1 MSQINDNFLQDLEFK
16 GDFKAAP
23 NGDFSIIKGIENLKQ
38 ALYHRLITVQG
49 SLVHRP
55 EYGVG
60 VQTFQNDVGSLARQR
75 QLALI
80 IKQQFE
86 QDARVSEVKTI
97 KFNKDAN
104 GVFFIQYV
112 VEAVGIGELTDTV
125 EPFGDLTF

>member
-16 GDFKAAP
+16 SDFKAAP